1 MAAVQPG
8 MKKRQ
13 IIANSNRTM
22 FFWIAAMSALIGVC
36 AVLSMFFIQQIIFKT
51 KVTNKLDSTVSVLKN
66 NNKNAQSLIENVR
79 VLETNAALNSIKARP
94 EDKALQV
101 ILDALPADNNALAL
115 GSSLQKNLLVLPG
128 VTIESLAIQSVGGSD
143 DTETSDTTI
152 PFTMTVS
159 ATDANTLKDMLA
171 RLERSIRVIDI
182 DTLTLERTEGKYT
195 MTVSAHAYYEPAV
208 TVQLKDEVVKSK

>member
-1 MAAVQPG
+1 
-8 MKKRQ
+8 
-13 IIANSNRTM
+13 
-22 FFWIAAMSALIGVC
+22 
-36 AVLSMFFIQQIIFKT
+36 
-51 KVTNKLDSTVSVLKN
+51 
-66 NNKNAQSLIENVR
+66 

>member
-1 MAAVQPG
+1 MASSQAG

-22 FFWIAAMSALIGVC
+22 FIWITAMSALIGVC
-36 AVLSMFFIQQIIFKT
+36 AVLALFLVQQIIFKT
-51 KVTNKLDSTVSVLKN
+51 RVTSSLDGTVKTLKD
-66 NNKNAQSLIENVR
+66 NNKNAQALIENVR
-79 VLETNAALNSIKARP
+79 VLETNSALNSIKAHP

-115 GSSLQKNLLVLPG
+115 GSSLQQNLLQQPG
-128 VTIESLAIQSVGGSD
+128 ITVEALSLQPAASDSATTIAE
-143 DTETSDTTI
+143 TTI

-159 ATDANTLKDMLA
+159 AADANTLKDMLA

-182 DTLTLERTEGKYT
+182 DTLTLERSEQKYT
-195 MTVSAHAYYEPAV
+195 MTVTAHAYFEPAV
-208 TVQLKDEVVKSK
+208 TVELKDKVVPVK

>member
-1 MAAVQPG
+1 MASSQAG

-22 FFWIAAMSALIGVC
+22 FIWITAMSALIGVC
-36 AVLSMFFIQQIIFKT
+36 AVLALFLVQQIIFKT
-51 KVTNKLDSTVSVLKN
+51 RVTSSLDGTVKTLKD
-66 NNKNAQSLIENVR
+66 NNKNAQALIENVR
-79 VLETNAALNSIKARP
+79 VLETNSALNSIKAHP

-115 GSSLQKNLLVLPG
+115 GSSLQQNLLQQPG
-128 VTIESLAIQSVGGSD
+128 ITVEALSLQPVASDSATTIAE
-143 DTETSDTTI
+143 TTI

-159 ATDANTLKDMLA
+159 AADANTLKDMLA

-182 DTLTLERTEGKYT
+182 DTLTLERSEQKYT
-195 MTVSAHAYYEPAV
+195 MTVTAHAYFEPAV
-208 TVQLKDEVVKSK
+208 TVELKDKVVPVK